1 MEQTPLQQLIERLKN
16 LETAEENVAALI
28 AYKISSAA
36 AESLLVDEQ
45 RFIDRIKNNYYTTV
59 SKVED
64 KTKYKG
70 YLHNE
75 K

>member
-45 RFIDRIKNNYYTTV
+45 RFIDRIKNSFYKNPRI
-59 SKVED
+59 ED

>member
-1 MEQTPLQQLIERLKN
+1 MEITPLQQLIERLKS
-16 LETAEENVAALI
+16 LEDHEEDVAAII
-28 AYKISSAA
+28 AYKISTAA

-45 RFIDRIKNNYYTTV
+45 RFIDRIKNNYYKQPV
-59 SKVED
+59 MED

-70 YLHNE
+70 YLHNG